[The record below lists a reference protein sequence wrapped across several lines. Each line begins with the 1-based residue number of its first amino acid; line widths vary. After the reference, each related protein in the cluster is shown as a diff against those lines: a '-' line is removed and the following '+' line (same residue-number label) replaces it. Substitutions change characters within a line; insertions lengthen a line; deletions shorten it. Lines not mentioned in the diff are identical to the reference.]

1 MNNSEREILRKIQKI
16 LLDIENLFVIEF
28 AQRNISKDTIDI
40 VWSLRN
46 EVMSTRR
53 ELYERGKADEL
64 DRNNCK

>member
-53 ELYERGKADEL
+53 ELYERGKAYEL